1 MVVFYAGAHLL
12 LLMMLERSDAGSLV
26 MYKLAEGFLLIG
38 AVDLDRE
45 FPLNHLSYSDLEVM
59 SCLMGLNFPRHLC
72 LCFDVCLRWSV
83 PKKSAATEG
92 DHA

>member
-1 MVVFYAGAHLL
+1 MLERTCCCS
-12 LLMMLERSDAGSLV
+12 MMLEKCDAGSLV

-45 FPLNHLSYSDLEVM
+45 FLLNHLSYSDLEVM
-59 SCLMGLNFPRHLC
+59 SCLMGLNFPRLR

-83 PKKSAATEG
+83 PKNSAAAED
-92 DHA
+92 DHV